1 MDTIVGILLNPI
13 TLMVVGVILL
23 LGAITS
29 PYEIKFDESDEEIEI

>member
-13 TLMVVGVILL
+13 TLIVTGVILL
-23 LGAITS
+23 LGAIIS